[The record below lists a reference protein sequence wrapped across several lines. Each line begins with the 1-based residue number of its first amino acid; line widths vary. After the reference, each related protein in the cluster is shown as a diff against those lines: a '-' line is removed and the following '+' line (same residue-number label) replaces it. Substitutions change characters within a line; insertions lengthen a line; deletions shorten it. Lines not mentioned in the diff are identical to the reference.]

1 MRIFKTAL
9 AMVFTVLATQGY
21 GFDLTHILFKAV
33 VSNLPH
39 NSYSSPASKSSR
51 SSAPGPLS
59 KQDALALYSDE
70 QRRHSFD
77 ACEDQFPGSRP
88 LDKDVVPAHM
98 KPLAL
103 CSDHFAVLYSQTSK
117 TPLVVVERL
126 TADQL
131 RNAAGEERTNQ
142 FFPDP
147 RIPAAGSAA
156 LSDYSSQSPAVDR
169 GHNAPA
175 ADAPNQRAMAQSFSL
190 SNSFPQQPTNNRKI
204 WSKVEMDVRKF
215 AMRARGNVFVFTGPM
230 FDPGHETVGANKV
243 WKPTRIFKLVYDEAS
258 GKAWAYIQ
266 ANAETPIERPVDY
279 RAFVATTG
287 LTLLEGIA
295 VTGSIGRSP
304 S

>member
-1 MRIFKTAL
+1 
-9 AMVFTVLATQGY
+9 
-21 GFDLTHILFKAV
+21 
-33 VSNLPH
+33 
-39 NSYSSPASKSSR
+39 
-51 SSAPGPLS
+51 
-59 KQDALALYSDE
+59 
-70 QRRHSFD
+70 
-77 ACEDQFPGSRP
+77 
-88 LDKDVVPAHM
+88 M